1 MWSLWFWFFSPFLLC
16 FLFLFSLKNTT
27 SFPLTYDMTPKTSPW
42 LEWTQSDAPAR
53 SDTPTSQAG
62 FLANATGIRSAFL
75 QPALRKPQRSHPPAT
90 HQRTEVEADLP
101 GFGHRSTVGQRVP
114 MPAGLP
120 PPPPLLSPL
129 GSPAGTCIVLG
140 GVGAGSIQLPAAAG
154 SAPPSSAGSYHSCS
168 PAFSLTEDC
177 EWVSRSI
184 HFLYSLCSVYL
195 FLFFAGCWITNLFFN
210 R

>member
-1 MWSLWFWFFSPFLLC
+1 
-16 FLFLFSLKNTT
+16 
-27 SFPLTYDMTPKTSPW
+27 MTPP
-42 LEWTQSDAPAR
+42 PV

-62 FLANATGIRSAFL
+62 FLVNAAGIHSAFL
-75 QPALRKPQRSHPPAT
+75 QPALKEPQRSHPPEDGGGSRPPRLWPP
-90 HQRTEVEADLP
+90 Q
-101 GFGHRSTVGQRVP
+101 HRG
-114 MPAGLP
+114 PAGADAGRAP
-120 PPPPLLSPL
+120 AAAAAPKPL
-129 GSPAGTCIVLG
+129 GQPRRHVHCAG

-195 FLFFAGCWITNLFFN
+195 FLFFAGC
-210 R
+210 